1 MASRQTL
8 GVRPDAAACRT
19 RGRKA
24 DRLSPAQELRQALAV
39 EHAED
44 KAGKFLLSAD
54 YAFEH
59 GRELLARHGEY
70 LRIELFLRGD
80 RGLGQDR
87 GSGRDDQG
95 GVARH
100 VKRAE
105 QRDPI
110 AKGREKTSA
119 FARSP
124 VVSRVRLGK
133 ANPYSAPR
141 RKMMPVRGKV
151 RLDPGPMPQK

>member
-1 MASRQTL
+1 MLKGRPLGPLRPARLFQDGSSLMASRQTL

-54 YAFEH
+54 YAVEH

-80 RGLGQDR
+80 RGLGED
-87 GSGRDDQG
+87 
-95 GVARH
+95 
-100 VKRAE
+100 
-105 QRDPI
+105 
-110 AKGREKTSA
+110 
-119 FARSP
+119 
-124 VVSRVRLGK
+124 
-133 ANPYSAPR
+133 
-141 RKMMPVRGKV
+141 
-151 RLDPGPMPQK
+151 